1 MRLISM
7 VDYVLHDDVIFK
19 EKRTFKDLVLNYATF
34 LKQPLEL
41 RMFVPCDEGGNVLE
55 KPEVGRDKLYNA
67 QDTSTNSIIWHEK
80 WHKRIEKYQKAKERC
95 LFEDCI
101 YDEEMQVIRKDYG
114 IDLFYIP
121 KHELFTIETMT
132 NYDLKLTQTAIKQI
146 L

>member
-41 RMFVPCDEGGNVLE
+41 WMFVPCDEDGNVL
-55 KPEVGRDKLYNA
+55 
-67 QDTSTNSIIWHEK
+67 
-80 WHKRIEKYQKAKERC
+80 IEPIGQNPIYWSREYQKAKERC

>member
-1 MRLISM
+1 M

-41 RMFVPCDEGGNVLE
+41 WMFVPCDEDGNVL
-55 KPEVGRDKLYNA
+55 
-67 QDTSTNSIIWHEK
+67 
-80 WHKRIEKYQKAKERC
+80 IEPIGQNPIYWSREYQKAKERC

>member
-1 MRLISM
+1 M

-34 LKQPLEL
+34 IKQPLEL
-41 RMFVPCDEGGNVLE
+41 WMFVPCDEDSNVLE
-55 KPEVGRDKLYNA
+55 NPTYNSNHSDDCYCDKC
-67 QDTSTNSIIWHEK
+67 EK
-80 WHKRIEKYQKAKERC
+80 ETKRCAELQKQYQKAKERC

-121 KHELFTIETMT
+121 KHQLFTIETMT